1 RLDRITLDQALQ
13 CELEIDRS
21 RLVQPQEWKGDGNHR
36 RRKQRRQERQDTGTN
51 LAVHVQESNSA
62 VPHRPRLAYAMRMR
76 VWLASFPRSGNIFAR
91 LVLKEVYGI
100 ASDTVYPNEAG
111 GKLARFLA
119 ETAGD
124 QPSDRPWFTKTHE
137 IAAADESSP
146 GVYLVRD
153 GRDAYVSYAHFARHT
168 DPAGHAAMS

>member
-36 RRKQRRQERQDTGTN
+36 RRKQRRQARQDTGTN

-76 VWLASFPRSGNIFAR
+76 VWLASFPRSGNIFAP
-91 LVLKEVYGI
+91 LALKEG
-100 ASDTVYPNEAG
+100 SG
-111 GKLARFLA
+111 
-119 ETAGD
+119 TA
-124 QPSDRPWFTKTHE
+124 
-137 IAAADESSP
+137 
-146 GVYLVRD
+146 
-153 GRDAYVSYAHFARHT
+153 AHR
-168 DPAGHAAMS
+168 G